1 MENAA
6 RDQNRVTTLIA
17 VSSADGVTPIK
28 LYADPVTHRLLV
40 DVTGTGASP
49 LTTKG
54 DIYVFSTTNARL
66 PVGTDGQVLVADSA
80 EATGLK
86 WQNGG
91 SGSVT
96 NVATGTGLT
105 GGAITTTGTISLA
118 TSLQPMA
125 TLTGNALKVLRVNA
139 GESAVEYYTLP
150 SSSIAIGD
158 TITSATQGSI
168 LFAGASGVL
177 AQDNANF
184 FWDDTNNRLGIGTSS
199 PSFIVHAV
207 GSTSGGFAKFERTT
221 ANTTGLAGVMILEA
235 TSSGIMADTFGTQLA
250 FNVKDTDAV
259 SNQLAVIGALRNG
272 ADNTG
277 YLAFYTADA
286 GVVNSRARLD
296 HTTFAP
302 STSDGIPLGTIT
314 AMWSDLFL
322 AAGAVINFNN
332 GDVSLTHST
341 NALAFTGASSG
352 YSFDAA
358 VTASSFVSTSN
369 TINLSSATLTRSGA
383 HALTLT
389 TTGATNVTFPTTG
402 TLATLAGSET
412 LTNKTINLASNTLS
426 GTIAQFNT
434 ALSDADFATLTG
446 SETLTNKT
454 INLTSNTLTG
464 TIAQFNT
471 ALSDGD
477 FATLA
482 GSETLT
488 NKTFTAPRFADLGF
502 VADANGNEMLIFD
515 TVTSAVNEITLANAA
530 TGNSPSLSAT
540 GGDTNIDLL
549 LVPKGTGIVKGELH
563 RFQVQ
568 LLDSATALT
577 TGTSKGGDY
586 RIANRAIT
594 VKAVGAYIDTAATG
608 ATLVTIDINEA
619 GTTILSTKITI
630 DASEKTSTTAATPAV
645 ISDASIAADAIV
657 TFDVDAIGNT
667 TPGNGLKVWVDYVYA

>member
-40 DVTGTGASP
+40 DVKGTGASP

-80 EATGLK
+80 EATGLR
-86 WQNGG
+86 WQAGG

-118 TSLQPMA
+118 ASLQPMA
-125 TLTGNALKVLRVNA
+125 ILTGNALKVLRVNA

-158 TITSATQGSI
+158 TITSATQGSV

-184 FWDDTNNRLGIGTSS
+184 FWDDTNNRLGIGTAS
-199 PSFIVHAV
+199 PGFIFHAV
-207 GSTSGGFAKFERTT
+207 GATSGGFAKFERTT
-221 ANTTGLAGVMILEA
+221 AGTTGLAGVAILEA
-235 TSSGIMADTFGTQLA
+235 TSSGDMADTFGTQLS
-250 FNVKDTDAV
+250 FNIKDDAAV
-259 SNQLAVIGALRNG
+259 SNQIAVIAALRNG

-277 YLAFYTADA
+277 YITLYTANA
-286 GVVNSRARLD
+286 GVVAARVRVD

-302 STSDGIPLGTIT
+302 STSDGIPLGTT
-314 AMWSDLFL
+314 SLRWSDLFL

-332 GDVSLTHST
+332 SDVSITHST

-352 YSFDAA
+352 YSFDAG
-358 VTASSFVSTSN
+358 VTAANFVSTSN
-369 TINLSSATLTRSGA
+369 TIQLSSASIVRSGA

-389 TTGATNVTFPTTG
+389 TTGATNVTYPTTG

-412 LTNKTINLASNTLS
+412 LTTKTINLSSNTLT
-426 GTIAQFNT
+426 GTIAEFNT
-434 ALSDADFATLTG
+434 ALSDASFATLTG

-454 INLTSNTLTG
+454 INLSSNTLTG

-488 NKTFTAPRFADLGF
+488 NKT
-502 VADANGNEMLIFD
+502 
-515 TVTSAVNEITLANAA
+515 
-530 TGNSPSLSAT
+530 
-540 GGDTNIDLL
+540 
-549 LVPKGTGIVKGELH
+549 
-563 RFQVQ
+563 
-568 LLDSATALT
+568 LT
-577 TGTSKGGDY
+577 TPT
-586 RIANRAIT
+586 IN
-594 VKAVGAYIDTAATG
+594 G
-608 ATLVTIDINEA
+608 ATITGDLQTDGIPNTDDTWTGKSTNSFNAGGTIAQFDCVYL
-619 GTTILSTKITI
+619 TSSSTWLLT
-630 DASEKTSTTAATPAV
+630 D
-645 ISDASIAADAIV
+645 ADAIG
-657 TFDVDAIGNT
+657 TGGNT
-667 TPGNGLKVWVDYVYA
+667 LVMMAGAAGTNGNPLRVIEPGSWVRNDAWNWTVGGALYLDTATPGGMTQTVPSGTDDVVKIMGHAVSADVIYFAPSVNWIIRV